1 MRITANRNNLTRL
14 RDFGVSIWL
23 DTLSRQ
29 LVASGDFA
37 RLIRDYSVTGATSN
51 PTIFAKAITG
61 SRLYDDQLRNLAAAG
76 ERDTQELFFA
86 LALDDVHAAARELR
100 LANERSGGRDGFI
113 SFECTPDLADDTEA
127 TIAQATKL
135 WQRLDQPNVMIKV
148 PGTPA
153 GLPAIEELTRRGINV
168 NVTLLFAIERYE
180 EVIDAYLRGLTARA
194 QAGEPLDHIA
204 SVASFF
210 LSRIDTKVDA
220 QLPDESPLRGLVALA
235 SARVAYQ
242 RYLAKFDGPEWEQL
256 LDLGAKPQLP
266 LWASTGTKDP
276 AYSDVLYVAELIGP
290 DVINTM
296 PEQTLHAFADH
307 GEVRRTVDADP
318 ARAEQTLAD
327 AAAAGVE
334 LRSITAELE
343 REGVQSFCDSYHQL
357 LDCIDRKLGV
367 LAAAP
372 TR

>member
-61 SRLYDDQLRNLAAAG
+61 SRLYDDQLRDLSAGG

-86 LALDDVHAAARELR
+86 LALDDVRDAARELR
-100 LANERSGGRDGFI
+100 PVYDQSGGRDGFI

-194 QAGEPLDHIA
+194 RAGEPLEGIA

-220 QLPDESPLRGLVALA
+220 QLPDESPLRGRVALA

-242 RYLAKFDGPEWEQL
+242 RYLAKFAGPEWEQL

-318 ARAEQTLAD
+318 AAAAETLVD
-327 AAAAGVE
+327 AAAAGID